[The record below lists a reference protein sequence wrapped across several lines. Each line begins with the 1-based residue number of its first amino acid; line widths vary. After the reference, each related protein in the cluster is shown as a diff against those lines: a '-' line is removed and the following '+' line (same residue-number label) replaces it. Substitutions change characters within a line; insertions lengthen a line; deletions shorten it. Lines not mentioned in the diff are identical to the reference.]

1 MAKKQKKSEPEE
13 SETENEIVTV
23 EARSVELLEPT
34 THELLAYGTAPTKP
48 PQRRTAIFT
57 VHGMGQ
63 QTTFQTLADV
73 AEALREVE
81 TPTRVRNVTMLS
93 NGKAAQRLSRA
104 ELDLTD
110 ANGKPREVH
119 IYEAYWAPL
128 TEGAVNLRD
137 VMLFLLHAGI
147 TNLKRLRMTRM
158 MFGKSKDWPINL
170 GTPLSLFVTLLT
182 IVSLVVI
189 NTIIGGVVALRF
201 TLKNSEWPTDGLLV
215 DLSLPAAIL
224 SVLALTLGIMIL
236 LASHVKR
243 FSASW
248 QMVRP
253 LTWIIWAEMGALIV
267 ALAGAAIAMSYSLI
281 HHRAPNASTIAQR
294 LLGADALHQIATTSW
309 KLVITL
315 IAIGAISAVMKSAT
329 LSRALLWVTT
339 LVNVVLLGALVY
351 RLTAGHPT
359 GGTATPRPWWWV
371 WIVLFGVSWFI
382 RQFLVQYLG
391 DVAAYVEPYRL
402 DRFNA
407 LREQIKQCTFDA
419 ADAIYRASAPDGAP
433 MYDRV
438 VIMAHSLGSV
448 VAYDVLNMLLRT
460 DLPRGGT
467 IDVAK
472 RTRALITFG
481 SPLDKIAFLFSQHH
495 ASPTHVALAAT
506 VQPLVQMPQWRPQW
520 INIYS
525 RNDIISGNLDYF
537 DDGVQSCVDNKQDP
551 EASTPLAAHTEYW
564 RNSLLWNTVRAF
576 L

>member
-1 MAKKQKKSEPEE
+1 MPRKQKKTQGE
-13 SETENEIVTV
+13 ETETETV
-23 EARSVELLEPT
+23 FVESRSVDLLEPI
-34 THELLAYGTAPTKP
+34 THDLLPYGTPPTRP

-73 AEALREVE
+73 AESLREAR
-81 TPTRVRNVTMLS
+81 TPTRVRNVTML
-93 NGKAAQRLSRA
+93 GKDQAAVRLSRA

-110 ANGKPREVH
+110 AAGKPSEVH

-158 MFGKSKDWPINL
+158 MFGKSQDWPINL
-170 GTPLSLFVTLLT
+170 GTPISLFVTLLT
-182 IVSLVVI
+182 IVSLMVI
-189 NTIIGGVVALRF
+189 NTIIGSVVALRF
-201 TLKNSEWPTDGLLV
+201 ALKNPDWPTNGLLV
-215 DLSLPAAIL
+215 DLSLPAAIV
-224 SVLALTLGIMIL
+224 SVVALTLGIMIL

-243 FSASW
+243 FSHRW

-253 LTWIIWAEMGALIV
+253 LTWIIWTEMGALII
-267 ALAGAAIAMSYSLI
+267 ALVGAAIAMSCAVI
-281 HHRAPNASTIAQR
+281 HHRSPDAPIVALR
-294 LLGADALHQIATTSW
+294 LLGSEALYKIATTSW
-309 KLVITL
+309 MLVIVL
-315 IAIGAISAVMKSAT
+315 VAIGAISALMKSAT
-329 LSRALLWVTT
+329 LSRSLLWVTT
-339 LVNVVLLGALVY
+339 LVNVVLLGALIY
-351 RLTAGHPT
+351 RLTTGHPE

-407 LREQIKQCTFDA
+407 LREQIKRCAFDT
-419 ADAIYRASAPDGAP
+419 ADAIYRASAPDGSP
-433 MYDRV
+433 LYDRV

-460 DLPRGGT
+460 DLPRGGA
-467 IDVAK
+467 IGVVQ

-481 SPLDKIAFLFSQHH
+481 SPLDKLAFLFSQHH

-506 VQPLVQMPQWRPQW
+506 IQPLVQVPNWRPRW
-520 INIYS
+520 INIFS

-537 DDGVQSCVDNKQDP
+537 DDGVQACVTNWQDP

-564 RNSLLWNTVRAF
+564 KNALLWKTVRMF